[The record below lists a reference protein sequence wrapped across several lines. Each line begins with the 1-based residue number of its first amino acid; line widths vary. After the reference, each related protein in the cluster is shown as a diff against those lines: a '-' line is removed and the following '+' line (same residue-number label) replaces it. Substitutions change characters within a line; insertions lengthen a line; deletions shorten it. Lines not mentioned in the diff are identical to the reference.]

1 MTTIDLFNPE
11 TQECPYEAYAS
22 LRDDSPVYRVPD
34 TNMYVV
40 SRYADIVE
48 VCRRTDIYSCG
59 PAVGDALIKDE
70 EALEIYRRD
79 GVARPSRIPLDTD
92 PPIHR
97 HYRSMVDG
105 FFSARGAE
113 RQRPLITK
121 VTNSVIDTWIDKGE
135 IEFVTEFAEP
145 LPVHVITVMMGFP
158 EEAIPDLV
166 RWSEAWVMPFSGNLT
181 PEQERYVAEQGVEW
195 QRAILK
201 TIEEKRRNP
210 DDTVLS
216 HLGNADFVDVDG
228 TRRRLTDQELVYMVD
243 QVHTGGN
250 ETTTFAMTSALWL
263 MLTTPGVEERL
274 RADRSLIPRFI
285 DECLRLETPAQ
296 GLFRHTTREVE
307 LHGVTIPAGATVHLR
322 YAAANRD
329 ERTFP
334 DPSILD
340 LDRRNSN
347 RHVAFGQGEH
357 HCPGAGLS
365 RVEQQIAFDI
375 LLTRLDDLRLLDN
388 NDYRHKPGFVL
399 RALKELRVGFS
410 KAATP

>member
-1 MTTIDLFNPE
+1 MTTIDLFNPQ

-59 PAVGDALIKDE
+59 PAVGEALIKDE

-79 GVARPSRIPLDTD
+79 GIARPSRIPLDTD

-121 VTNSVIDTWIDKGE
+121 VANSVIDTWIDKGE

-195 QRAILK
+195 QQLILE
-201 TIEEKRRNP
+201 IVDEKRRNP
-210 DDTVLS
+210 D
-216 HLGNADFVDVDG
+216 
-228 TRRRLTDQELVYMVD
+228 
-243 QVHTGGN
+243 
-250 ETTTFAMTSALWL
+250 ET
-263 MLTTPGVEERL
+263 
-274 RADRSLIPRFI
+274 I
-285 DECLRLETPAQ
+285 
-296 GLFRHTTREVE
+296 
-307 LHGVTIPAGATVHLR
+307 
-322 YAAANRD
+322 
-329 ERTFP
+329 
-334 DPSILD
+334 
-340 LDRRNSN
+340 
-347 RHVAFGQGEH
+347 
-357 HCPGAGLS
+357 
-365 RVEQQIAFDI
+365 
-375 LLTRLDDLRLLDN
+375 
-388 NDYRHKPGFVL
+388 
-399 RALKELRVGFS
+399 
-410 KAATP
+410 

>member
-1 MTTIDLFNPE
+1 MTTFDLFDPQ
-11 TQECPYEAYAS
+11 TQECPYEAYTS

-40 SRYADIVE
+40 TRYADIVDIS
-48 VCRRTDIYSCG
+48 RRTAEFAQG
-59 PAVGDALIKDE
+59 PASGEALIKDE

-79 GVARPSRIPLDTD
+79 GIARPPRVPLSSD

-135 IEFVTEFAEP
+135 IEYVTEFAKP
-145 LPVHVITVMMGFP
+145 LPVHIITVMMGFP

-166 RWSEAWVMPFSGNLT
+166 RWSDAWVMPFSGNLT

-210 DDTVLS
+210 DKTVLS

-274 RADRSLIPRFI
+274 RADRSLIPRFV
-285 DECLRLETPAQ
+285 DECLRLESPTQ
-296 GLFRHTTREVE
+296 GMFRHTTREVE

-322 YAAANRD
+322 FAAANRD
-329 ERTFP
+329 ERFFP
-334 DPSILD
+334 DPSVINLG
-340 LDRRNSN
+340 RRNGN

-357 HCPGAGLS
+357 HCVGAGLS
-365 RVEQQIAFDI
+365 RLEQQIALDV
-375 LLTRLDDLRLLDN
+375 LLTRLDDLRLLDT